1 MIAYLKGRV
10 VQRGEGTLVVE
21 CGGVGY
27 EVALPA
33 YLAGQWSPEE
43 GETVEL
49 HVSYQVSANHPKPM
63 LVGFRHR
70 VEQEFFERFITVDG
84 MGPTRAVRAMARPV
98 YEIADAIER
107 RDVEFLRRLPGLGE
121 RTAQKVVAA
130 LHGKVAKY
138 ALLRESTAAAPARA
152 PDFREEVLEILTR
165 QLGHRPA
172 EARRMVEEALR
183 RNPHVATAE
192 ELFQEVYRVQ
202 DSRSRREEDA

>member
-1 MIAYLKGRV
+1 MIAYLRGRV
-10 VQRGEGTLVVE
+10 VERGEGTVVLD

-33 YLAGQWSPEE
+33 YLASQWTPRE

-49 HVSYQVSANHPKPM
+49 HVSYQVSPNHPKPL
-63 LVGFRHR
+63 LVGFLRR

-84 MGPTRAVRAMARPV
+84 VGPTKAVRALVRPV
-98 YEIADAIER
+98 HEVADAIER
-107 RDVEFLRRLPGLGE
+107 RDVQFLKRLPGLGE

-138 ALLRESTAAAPARA
+138 ALLQEGPPREAGPA
-152 PDFREEVLEILTR
+152 PDVREEVLEVLTR

-183 RNPHVATAE
+183 RNPHVSSAE
-192 ELFQEVYRVQ
+192 ELFQEVYRAQ
-202 DSRSRREEDA
+202 RESTRAEEGA

>member
-1 MIAYLKGRV
+1 MIAYLRGRV
-10 VQRGEGTLVVE
+10 VDRGEGTLVVE

-33 YLAGQWSPEE
+33 YLYAQWSPQE

-49 HVSYQVSANHPKPM
+49 HVSYQVSANHPKPL
-63 LVGFRHR
+63 LVGFLRR
-70 VEQEFFERFITVDG
+70 AEQEFFERFITVDG
-84 MGPTRAVRAMARPV
+84 MGPTRAVRAMTRPV
-98 YEIADAIER
+98 HEIADAIER
-107 RDVEFLRRLPGLGE
+107 RDVNFLKRLPGLGE

-138 ALLRESTAAAPARA
+138 ALLREGPAPAAPAV
-152 PDFREEVLEILTR
+152 DFREEVLEVLTR
-165 QLGHRPA
+165 QLGHRPG

-183 RNPHVATAE
+183 RNPHVRSVE

-202 DSRSRREEDA
+202 RQAGREEEGT

>member
-33 YLAGQWSPEE
+33 YLVGQWNPQE

-49 HVSYQVSANHPKPM
+49 HVSYQVSANHPKPL
-63 LVGFRHR
+63 LVGFLRR

-84 MGPTRAVRAMARPV
+84 MGPTRAVRALARPV
-98 YEIADAIER
+98 HEVADAIER
-107 RDVEFLRRLPGLGE
+107 RDVEFLKRLPGLGE

-138 ALLRESTAAAPARA
+138 ALLREGPVAGPVPA
-152 PDFREEVLEILTR
+152 PDFREEVLEVLTR

-183 RNPHVATAE
+183 RNPHVTTAE
-192 ELFQEVYRVQ
+192 ELFQEVYRTQ
-202 DSRSRREEDA
+202 NATRRGEEDA